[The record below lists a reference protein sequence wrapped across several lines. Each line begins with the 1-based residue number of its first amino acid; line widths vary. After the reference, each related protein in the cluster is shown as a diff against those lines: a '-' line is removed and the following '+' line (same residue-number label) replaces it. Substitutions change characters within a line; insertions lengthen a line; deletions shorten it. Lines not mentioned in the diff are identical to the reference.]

1 MGFIG
6 KRPIITIVVGLW
18 LFLAIPMVGQ
28 SSIEPA
34 AACGASVEVPFDF
47 WIGPSRFP
55 AGQYR
60 VECLLTTMVLFHNAE
75 KNIHTQTF
83 LMPTGDKVA
92 TGDYKLIFAMHDHQL
107 YLQELWNSNGR
118 AVLTLRLATMAP
130 DDTTIEIPVN
140 KTEPGKVAVNRD
152 APGDR

>member
-1 MGFIG
+1 MRFIE
-6 KRPIITIVVGLW
+6 KHRIITMVIGLL
-18 LFLAIPMVGQ
+18 LFAAVPLVGQ

-34 AACGASVEVPFDF
+34 AACGGSVQIPFDF

-55 AGQYR
+55 AGTYR
-60 VECLLTTMVLFHNAE
+60 MECLLVTMVLFHNTD
-75 KNIHTQTF
+75 KNIHAQAF

-92 TGDYKLIFAMHDHQL
+92 TDDYKLIFAMHDHQR

-130 DDTTIEIPVN
+130 EDTRIEIAVDKN
-140 KTEPGKVAVNRD
+140 ELGKVAATSG
-152 APGDR
+152 APGEQ